1 MKIIKTHYEK
11 ISLLLVIIVLLIG
24 FIFSMFQTFETKKSL
39 KSEVLPSF
47 SISSFEGEKTLELLR
62 ETDLLPNDNV
72 FFYNNSTGE
81 VVTMQVT
88 KVIFPRKSRV
98 TILLNS
104 QKRVKGRLL
113 NSTNTVLSDTWKKA
127 RMPLSI
133 DTDSGVLNLNMR
145 DIVKIKGRQ
154 TLVLNSNLDKLNPNE
169 FNAIVYQEKS
179 NILIDSNRTE
189 KVRWTNNYTD
199 TNASIYDLFTPPII
213 YIVNGVLTT
222 SLPEKPKEE
231 EKEEEFGLK
240 LDLFEK
246 EKFRLKLSSWIG
258 NTPYFEDLLTKI
270 SPSSNVNVKNRIEV
284 NIPYKINDNYR
295 PGLPSFIKTIPEDDK
310 KFFMVEYFAVQEVK
324 DSKTGGSKLVGRALV
339 KDYTAN
345 DESFEINSLMN
356 EVFSGKYKI
365 LLKFEMEGE
374 LSQEFLI
381 TKKDI
386 DKIFEFGSR
395 VYKINNI
402 DFDSKTVEVSKNIP
416 GKEESLTRTLSL

>member
-1 MKIIKTHYEK
+1 VKIIKTHYEK
-11 ISLLLVIIVLLIG
+11 ISLLLVIIALLIG
-24 FIFSMFQTFETKKSL
+24 FIFSMFQTFETKRSL
-39 KSEVLPSF
+39 KSQTLPSF

-72 FFYNNSTGE
+72 FFYNNNTGE

-88 KVIFPRKSRV
+88 KAIFPRKSRV

-113 NSTNTVLSDTWKKA
+113 NPSSTVLSDTWKKA

-145 DIVKIKGRQ
+145 DIVKIKGNQ
-154 TLVLNSNLDKLNPNE
+154 ALVLNSNIEKLDPNE
-169 FNAIVYQEKS
+169 FTATVYQEKS
-179 NILIDSNRTE
+179 SILVDSNRTE
-189 KVRWTNNYTD
+189 KVRWTSNYTD

-213 YIVNGVLTT
+213 YIVNGELTT

-231 EKEEEFGLK
+231 EKEEEFGLS

-258 NTPYFEDLLTKI
+258 KTPYFEDLLTKI
-270 SPSSNVNVKNRIEV
+270 SPNSNINVKNRIEV
-284 NIPYKINDNYR
+284 KIPYKINDNYR
-295 PGLPSFIKTIPEDDK
+295 PGLPSLLQTNLEDDQ
-310 KFFMVEYFAVQEVK
+310 KFFMVEYFAVQEIK

-339 KDYTAN
+339 KDFTAN
-345 DESFEINSLMN
+345 GESFEINSLMS
-356 EVFSGKYKI
+356 EVYSGKYKI

-374 LSQEFLI
+374 LPQEFLI
-381 TKKDI
+381 AKEDI
-386 DKIFEFGSR
+386 GKTFEFGIR
-395 VYKINNI
+395 MYKIDNI
-402 DFDSKTVEVSKNIP
+402 DFDLKTVEVSKKIQ
-416 GKEESLTRTLSL
+416 GKEAILPLTLSL